1 MRLRMLV
8 LAAGLLWPV
17 SSFSQGPGQEY
28 FFKTGNVLLENCSAP
43 PSSAPYIAC
52 FSYIAGVAD
61 ALSMVRFACTPLN
74 ANELQTIDVVLES
87 LHSVR
92 RAIPMPLLR
101 TTRRVAPTDAGR
113 VFLERARQ
121 ILGDFDDA
129 ENAARGVDSLRC
141 NLPIELLGPFRGLCL
156 CLAKLRFPTAETGAS
171 GDRLECRV
179 NGRESRAH
187 LALLRPL
194 SRQVGETGNAPTRIT
209 STTPASRLM

>member
-74 ANELQTIDVVLES
+74 ANELQTVDVVLES
-87 LHSVR
+87 L
-92 RAIPMPLLR
+92 
-101 TTRRVAPTDAGR
+101 
-113 VFLERARQ
+113 
-121 ILGDFDDA
+121 
-129 ENAARGVDSLRC
+129 
-141 NLPIELLGPFRGLCL
+141 
-156 CLAKLRFPTAETGAS
+156 
-171 GDRLECRV
+171 
-179 NGRESRAH
+179 RAH
-187 LALLRPL
+187 PETRQDAAAGEVALALKHAFPCK
-194 SRQVGETGNAPTRIT
+194 
-209 STTPASRLM
+209 

>member
-1 MRLRMLV
+1 LS
-8 LAAGLLWPV
+8 AIGL
-17 SSFSQGPGQEY
+17 GE
-28 FFKTGNVLLENCSAP
+28 TGNAHAVRKPTIGTEPSFLPEWRMPLPALITCTSA
-43 PSSAPYIAC
+43 ATFEAQ
-52 FSYIAGVAD
+52 
-61 ALSMVRFACTPLN
+61 L
-74 ANELQTIDVVLES
+74 DVKL
-87 LHSVR
+87 
-92 RAIPMPLLR
+92 LLR

-121 ILGDFDDA
+121 ILGDLDDA
-129 ENAARGVDSLRC
+129 ENAARRVDSLRC

-156 CLAKLRFPTAETGAS
+156 CLAKLRFPTAETGAG